1 MNIVGKILVILNLVM
16 ALAVVGFMAV
26 TFTTRDNWKKFTENF
41 KRELEVSGSNARRAQ
56 ATAAELQAKLNK
68 AVEDLENEKRNARAI
83 ADKLEAKLKDAVA
96 RADEQLLKTKEGDLT
111 AQKALGEVQ
120 RLKEEA
126 KDLNQVIEDRQK
138 KIVDLENSNKELRN
152 FALAREKEAQDDR
165 ARNESLK
172 AALLTRTLEL
182 AKLQAG
188 PKGDTASIPPVNV
201 RGTIERVDKE
211 AGLVQ
216 ISLGSDQGLKKN
228 HILQV
233 QRMKPR
239 PEYLGSIRLVEVDFH
254 KSIGRWMS
262 PRPEGKRLQPGDQV
276 VSSLER

>member
-16 ALAVVGFMAV
+16 VFVVVGFLSV
-26 TFTTRDNWKKFTENF
+26 VYTTRTNWQKFTEGF
-41 KRELEVSGSNARRAQ
+41 KRELEISGRNVSFLKK
-56 ATAAELQAKLNK
+56 TAD
-68 AVEDLENEKRNARAI
+68 DLDAALKNVQGQLEAEKRSARASLDVI
-83 ADKLEAKLKDAVA
+83 ERKLKDALN
-96 RADEQLLKTKEGDLT
+96 RADDELVKAKEGDLA

-126 KDLNQVIEDRQK
+126 KDLNKVIEDRQK
-138 KIVDLENSNKELRN
+138 KIVDMEVAAKALRE
-152 FALAREKEAQDDR
+152 FALAKEKESQDDR
-165 ARNESLK
+165 ARNESLRQE
-172 AALLTRTLEL
+172 LLNKTLEI

-188 PKGDTASIPPVNV
+188 PKGKQATAPPANV
-201 RGTIERVDKE
+201 RGTIEKVDAK

-233 QRMKPR
+233 QRLKPR
-239 PEYLGSIRLVEVDFH
+239 AEYLGTIRLLEVDFH
-254 KSIGRWMS
+254 KSIGQWMT
-262 PRPEGKRLQPGDQV
+262 PRPEGKRLQLGDQV